1 MASDKESPEFGYE
14 LKIPK
19 DRVAVL
25 IGKKGETK
33 NHIEAITKTKLDI
46 DSKEGEVSIKGKD
59 ALGMYAAKEIVK
71 AIARGFNPEIAQ
83 LLMKQDYSFEIL
95 DVADFAKTKNDTKR
109 LKGRVIGEK
118 GKSRNTIEALTG
130 VYISVYGK
138 TICIIGELSSVG
150 LARRA
155 IESLLSGSP
164 HANVYKWLEKQR
176 RHIKKKGILESLE

>member
-1 MASDKESPEFGYE
+1 MASKDMNSELGYE

-33 NHIEAITKTKLDI
+33 KHLEAITKTRIDV
-46 DSKEGEVSIKGKD
+46 DSKEGDVSIKGKD
-59 ALGMYAAKEIVK
+59 ALGMYTAKEVVR
-71 AIARGFNPEIAQ
+71 AIGRGFNPEIAQ
-83 LLMKQDYSFEIL
+83 LLLKQDYSFEL
-95 DVADFAKTKNDTKR
+95 LNLADYSKTKNDATR

-118 GKSRNTIEALTG
+118 GKSRNTIEDLTG
-130 VYISVYGK
+130 AYLSVYGK
-138 TICIIGELSSVG
+138 TIAIIGEISAVG

-155 IESLLSGSP
+155 VESLLSGSP

-176 RHIKKKGILESLE
+176 RNLRKKEMMELF

>member
-1 MASDKESPEFGYE
+1 MTSEKQDSEFGYE

-25 IGKKGETK
+25 IGRKGETK
-33 NHIEAITKTKLDI
+33 KHIETVTKTRIDV

-59 ALGMYAAKEIVK
+59 ALSMYTAKEIVR
-71 AIARGFNPEIAQ
+71 AIGRGFNPEIAQ
-83 LLMKQDYSFEIL
+83 LLLKQDYSFEL
-95 DVADFAKTKNDTKR
+95 LNLADYARSKNDEKR

-118 GKSRNTIEALTG
+118 GKSRNTIEELTG
-130 VYISVYGK
+130 AYISVYGK
-138 TICIIGELSSVG
+138 TIALVGEINAVS

-155 IESLLSGSP
+155 VESLLSGSP

-176 RHIKKKGILESLE
+176 RNLKKKEILESI